1 MSIKNIVLAV
11 ITALV
16 FFGGFYGICKT
27 TSMIAVFAILLA
39 MYATLQSAIEAAD
52 FKDSSDKEVF
62 IFAAK
67 TFVTVITCLAAV
79 FAQK

>member
-1 MSIKNIVLAV
+1 MTKKNIILTIFTVLAF
-11 ITALV
+11 LV
-16 FFGGFYGICKT
+16 GFYGIYKT
-27 TSMIAVFAILLA
+27 SSIIAVFAILLA

-52 FKDSSDKEVF
+52 FKIHRHKEVF
-62 IFAAK
+62 MFAAK

>member
-1 MSIKNIVLAV
+1 MTKKNFVLTSI
-11 ITALV
+11 TFLV
-16 FFGGFYGICKT
+16 YLGGFYGIVET

-52 FKDSSDKEVF
+52 FKIPSHKELF

-67 TFVTVITCLAAV
+67 TFVVVITCLTAI

>member
-1 MSIKNIVLAV
+1 MSNKNIALTFITVLA
-11 ITALV
+11 
-16 FFGGFYGICKT
+16 FFFGFYGMYKT
-27 TSMIAVFAILLA
+27 TSIIAVFAILLG

-52 FKDSSDKEVF
+52 FNAPRHKEVF

-67 TFVTVITCLAAV
+67 TFVTAITCLAAI

>member
-1 MSIKNIVLAV
+1 
-11 ITALV
+11 
-16 FFGGFYGICKT
+16 
-27 TSMIAVFAILLA
+27 MIAVFAILLA

-52 FKDSSDKEVF
+52 FKVSSNKEVF

-67 TFVTVITCLAAV
+67 TFVTVITCLAAI

>member
-1 MSIKNIVLAV
+1 MSKKNIVLTI
-11 ITALV
+11 ITALAFLV
-16 FFGGFYGICKT
+16 GFYGIYKT

-52 FKDSSDKEVF
+52 FKIPRHKEVF

-67 TFVTVITCLAAV
+67 VFVTVITCLAAV
-79 FAQK
+79 IAQK